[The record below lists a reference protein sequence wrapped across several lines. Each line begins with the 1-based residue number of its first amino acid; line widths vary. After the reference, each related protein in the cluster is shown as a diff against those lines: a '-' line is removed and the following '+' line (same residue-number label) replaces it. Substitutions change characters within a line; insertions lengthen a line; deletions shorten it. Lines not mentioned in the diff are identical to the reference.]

1 MPKVAGKKFVLIS
14 IDDEGE
20 AKQNVRKLRRYLV
33 NHKLK
38 HVFSSDPDEIKEF
51 LEMLNKNTLVLEENF
66 DLQEEADQLLEEN
79 QLVMKTSSNQEILE
93 KWARGTFSED
103 SDAIQ
108 LLFGSSLAVDQEK
121 SAEENHQEPEEDE
134 NTIAIPPL
142 FTVPSLELETLNE
155 TSIIENGKEE
165 NKEEDISNC
174 LVCCNQVEVGR
185 NRNTKIRR
193 QAQHVIDCHIQEEF
207 RGVEI
212 SKRYQCLQCFKTLPV
227 SKSPCEHISDQ
238 HVKNET
244 EVEFRDLWSKEH
256 LSAFNL
262 SLAKCFGRQLPVPRS
277 RRIRNEHPEAPNSL
291 TPKASYRIVQG
302 DEVVQIDTVFEKS
315 HTIVNKSP
323 DNKDLAGPSTS
334 LVPELEY
341 LTDEEEIHLYEL
353 DSEDYDASMRDIED
367 PTEKINADSPLSNV
381 NQQ

>member
-142 FTVPSLELETLNE
+142 FTVPSLELETFNE

-174 LVCCNQVEVGR
+174 L
-185 NRNTKIRR
+185 
-193 QAQHVIDCHIQEEF
+193 EEF

-244 EVEFRDLWSKEH
+244 EVEFRDLWCKEQ